1 MATTMVNG
9 EGGNVSSSGRQQ
21 SKSAFNNKALDGNRK
36 QGANSDP
43 VRRNA
48 PQKAWTTGM
57 NPITQRSTTPAQQ
70 NGAGNQA
77 KAVSQRPVNN
87 RETNSPEKHAH
98 DRLIFLL
105 GNMIGLPASITVKNG
120 DIFTGI
126 FFGTILEGHESNY
139 LLKMVQQSTS
149 RGETNGVKD
158 VSEDYIGVGDEHAMT
173 FDFKEVIHLAVEGV
187 GFGSQDDSQN
197 GSSTG
202 FRTDTDISGNPTV
215 RERSLQRWEPSVG
228 AGEPIAGAGDDL
240 SLQQSDGPWDQFQAN
255 EQKFGLKSDYD
266 ENIYTTMIDRS
277 NPLYAQREAEAQR
290 IAQEIVGTT
299 ADNAH
304 MREERG
310 VTNDDDGLNEEDKF
324 SSVQRQATDYPPLQP
339 SQGNKYM
346 PPARRLPTSRPTVA
360 GAPVDPAIIS
370 SQIARPES
378 SSKDRSTATGAT
390 NQVKPGTQQS
400 NGEELPVV
408 VAKEATKEA
417 VKEAGKETKE
427 TVATTLRSSG
437 PKATN
442 PGVSATANVETEVLD
457 SFRQFASFE
466 KMRVSDHRR
475 QRVSQDKA
483 IKLNDL
489 MKFSKNFKLITPVP
503 KDLVPILAKDKSK
516 QEEIM
521 EKAQR
526 NAEASASASATTP
539 LKLATTTAD
548 LKPLRPLA
556 EAKYE
561 STKVTSSS
569 TSASENPDH
578 ISARPVYP
586 PQGPQATMPTRERHS
601 TASNMP
607 IASPKSGQGL
617 LGRRLEDNHRLY
629 KGGLPAN
636 VPTPLPIHSAPKNAS
651 RPTVNPPQNSSSQG
665 SSNVRTPTSA
675 ASSAKFNVKASEFKP
690 NPAAN
695 SFKPT
700 GNPSATSSP
709 RSTPNARP
717 SSRAQSPTAFF
728 GNKKPLP
735 PAERSS
741 ILENFNPLK
750 RLKEKAQ
757 NEGKSKDYS
766 SNGGIAHAY
775 ATPPTWKVFREDEE
789 NKSYKDMFDTAS
801 PALNKASPQQASPV
815 NPPLPHQHQL
825 PLHLQHGAYPVPQL
839 QPPQQ
844 AQYPVQHQPHHYPN
858 GSHHY
863 DDHRMHLS
871 ASNSSVYPSP
881 RLQNTNMAYASPM
894 PQPAQLAYGQP
905 APQYVMGPNGPAHF
919 RPFPVAPQMIPG
931 QGPQLAAPMM
941 VQQSSQGSFVAPH
954 AMGVPFNPQMPM
966 YPPGQPPAYSGQS
979 QAPNGYPSPGRAAP
993 MMIHQGSHQGQQQPQ
1008 MYPNPGQFGPPV
1020 YAQQPPPH
1028 VMQMRGYGSPQPQY
1042 NQSPQQQHHYPS
1054 QTNRVQSNNY
1064 GQAAHPHM
1072 AAQHPP
1078 PPAVPM
1084 EGGEEAK

>member
-1 MATTMVNG
+1 
-9 EGGNVSSSGRQQ
+9 
-21 SKSAFNNKALDGNRK
+21 
-36 QGANSDP
+36 
-43 VRRNA
+43 
-48 PQKAWTTGM
+48 
-57 NPITQRSTTPAQQ
+57 
-70 NGAGNQA
+70 
-77 KAVSQRPVNN
+77 
-87 RETNSPEKHAH
+87 
-98 DRLIFLL
+98 
-105 GNMIGLPASITVKNG
+105 
-120 DIFTGI
+120 
-126 FFGTILEGHESNY
+126 
-139 LLKMVQQSTS
+139 
-149 RGETNGVKD
+149 
-158 VSEDYIGVGDEHAMT
+158 
-173 FDFKEVIHLAVEGV
+173 
-187 GFGSQDDSQN
+187 
-197 GSSTG
+197 
-202 FRTDTDISGNPTV
+202 
-215 RERSLQRWEPSVG
+215 
-228 AGEPIAGAGDDL
+228 
-240 SLQQSDGPWDQFQAN
+240 
-255 EQKFGLKSDYD
+255 
-266 ENIYTTMIDRS
+266 
-277 NPLYAQREAEAQR
+277 
-290 IAQEIVGTT
+290 
-299 ADNAH
+299 
-304 MREERG
+304 
-310 VTNDDDGLNEEDKF
+310 
-324 SSVQRQATDYPPLQP
+324 
-339 SQGNKYM
+339 M

-378 SSKDRSTATGAT
+378 SSKDRSTASGAV
-390 NQVKPGTQQS
+390 NQVKPETQQM
-400 NGEELPVV
+400 NGTDEIPAVV
-408 VAKEATKEA
+408 PKEAAKEAAKEN
-417 VKEAGKETKE
+417 KE

-437 PKATN
+437 STKAAV

-526 NAEASASASATTP
+526 NAEASASASAATP
-539 LKLATTTAD
+539 LKLATTTGD

-561 STKVTSSS
+561 GTKATSNSTTAP
-569 TSASENPDH
+569 SASEHQDH
-578 ISARPVYP
+578 VSARPVYP
-586 PQGPQATMPTRERHS
+586 PQGPQATMPTRERHQP
-601 TASNMP
+601 ANNMP
-607 IASPKSGQGL
+607 IPSPKSGQGL
-617 LGRRLEDNHRLY
+617 LGRRLEDSHRLY
-629 KGGLPAN
+629 KGGLPVN
-636 VPTPLPIHSAPKNAS
+636 VPTPLPIQSAPRNGS

-709 RSTPNARP
+709 RSTPNVRP
-717 SSRAQSPTAFF
+717 TSRAPSPTAFF
-728 GNKKPLP
+728 GNKKPIP
-735 PAERSS
+735 TAERPS
-741 ILENFNPLK
+741 ISENFNPLK

-757 NEGKSKDYS
+757 DEGKSKDYS
-766 SNGGIAHAY
+766 SNGGIAHAF
-775 ATPPTWKVFREDEE
+775 ATPPTWKAFKDDEE
-789 NKSYKDMFDTAS
+789 NKSYKDMFETVS
-801 PALNKASPQQASPV
+801 PAPNKASPQQVSPV

-825 PLHLQHGAYPVPQL
+825 PLHLQHGAYAVPQL

-844 AQYPVQHQPHHYPN
+844 TPYPVQHQAHHYPN

-919 RPFPVAPQMIPG
+919 RPFPVAPQMLPG
-931 QGPQLAAPMM
+931 QGPQLAAPIM
-941 VQQSSQGSFVAPH
+941 VQQSSQGGFVAPH

-966 YPPGQPPAYSGQS
+966 YPPGQPPAYGGQS

-993 MMIHQGSHQGQQQPQ
+993 MMIHQGSHQGQQPPQ
-1008 MYPNPGQFGPPV
+1008 MYPNPGQYGPPV

-1028 VMQMRGYGSPQPQY
+1028 GKSGFNCLGGPATDHTSSHADARLRLTATAI
-1042 NQSPQQQHHYPS
+1042 QSKPPTAAS
-1054 QTNRVQSNNY
+1054 LSLSDQSCS
-1064 GQAAHPHM
+1064 
-1072 AAQHPP
+1072 
-1078 PPAVPM
+1078 
-1084 EGGEEAK
+1084 K